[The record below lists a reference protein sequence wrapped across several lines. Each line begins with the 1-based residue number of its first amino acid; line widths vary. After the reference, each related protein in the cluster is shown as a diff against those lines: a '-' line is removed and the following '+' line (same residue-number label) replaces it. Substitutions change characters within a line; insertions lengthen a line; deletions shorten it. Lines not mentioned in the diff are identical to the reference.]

1 MVAAW
6 DPLPLLLPAPELP
19 SRFHVPPAHSGP
31 PQPLPKCFLRKR
43 GKTCVEQAWGLQ
55 PSTSP
60 AHLAPGPE
68 AESGPAFLPRTPASE
83 GTGDAGLTAWGC
95 PAPSSPLS
103 LPWDAQ
109 LSPEGGC
116 WTRAPAI
123 HRSGSRSR
131 LGAFWSIPGSPDEQR
146 HCGHTGLCSMSA
158 SATRPR
164 QSKSLK
170 FSFFYTTSFPLVF
183 LLRINKFWG
192 ALGGRSRLSV

>member
-1 MVAAW
+1 M
-6 DPLPLLLPAPELP
+6 E
-19 SRFHVPPAHSGP
+19 R
-31 PQPLPKCFLRKR
+31 
-43 GKTCVEQAWGLQ
+43 AWGLQ

-68 AESGPAFLPRTPASE
+68 AERSPAFLLRTPASE

-95 PAPSSPLS
+95 PALSSLLS

-116 WTRAPAI
+116 RMRAPAI
-123 HRSGSRSR
+123 HWSGSRSR
-131 LGAFWSIPGSPDEQR
+131 LGAVQSIPGSPDEQR
-146 HCGHTGLCSMSA
+146 HCGHTGLCSMST
-158 SATRPR
+158 SAMRLR
-164 QSKSLK
+164 HSKSLK

-192 ALGGRSRLSV
+192 ALGGHSRLSI